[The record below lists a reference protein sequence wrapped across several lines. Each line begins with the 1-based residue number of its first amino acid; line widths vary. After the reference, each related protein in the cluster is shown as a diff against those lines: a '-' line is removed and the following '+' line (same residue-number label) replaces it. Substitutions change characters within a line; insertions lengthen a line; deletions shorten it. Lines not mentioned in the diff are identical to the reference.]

1 MKSII
6 YKMKLFVAVLT
17 MCYLFVTTSFAD
29 EMTKLNPYDEI
40 EISEEDIDLM
50 SRLIYCESRGENI
63 EGQRAVAE
71 VVLNRC
77 LSSDFPD
84 NVNDVIYQR
93 KQFSTAKMLSKTTP
107 NEENIEAVRYVL
119 ENGNT
124 SLSTTEYVY
133 FSTGKSNG
141 HGFTKLGNHWFSK

>member
-1 MKSII
+1 MRKII
-6 YKMKLFVAVLT
+6 YKMKLLATVLT
-17 MCYLFVTTSFAD
+17 MCYLFVTTSYA
-29 EMTKLNPYDEI
+29 EETANPYDSI
-40 EISEEDIDLM
+40 EVTEDDINLM
-50 SRLIYCESRGENI
+50 SALVFREARGESI
-63 EGQRAVAE
+63 EGQRAVVE

>member
-6 YKMKLFVAVLT
+6 YKMRLLATVLT
-17 MCYLFVTTSFAD
+17 MCYLFVTTSYAE
-29 EMTKLNPYDEI
+29 EMANPYDSI
-40 EISEEDIDLM
+40 EVTEDDINLL
-50 SRLIYCESRGENI
+50 SKLVYCESRGESI
-63 EGQRAVAE
+63 EGQRAVVE

-77 LSSDFPD
+77 LDSDFPD
-84 NVNDVIYQR
+84 TINDVIYQR

-107 NEENIEAVRYVL
+107 NEENIEAVKYVL

-124 SLSTTEYVY
+124 SLATTEYVY

>member
-1 MKSII
+1 M
-6 YKMKLFVAVLT
+6 VLT
-17 MCYLFVTTSFAD
+17 ACYLLVTTSYAD
-29 EMTKLNPYDEI
+29 ETANPYDSI
-40 EISEEDIDLM
+40 EVTEDDINLL
-50 SRLIYCESRGENI
+50 SKLVYCESRGESI
-63 EGQRAVAE
+63 EGQRAVVE

-77 LSSDFPD
+77 LDSDFP
-84 NVNDVIYQR
+84 NTINDVIYQK

-107 NEENIEAVRYVL
+107 NQENIDAVRYVL

-124 SLSTTEYVY
+124 SLNTTEYVY

>member
-6 YKMKLFVAVLT
+6 YKMKLLATILT
-17 MCYLFVTTSFAD
+17 VCYLFVTISYAEET
-29 EMTKLNPYDEI
+29 TNPYDSI
-40 EISEEDIDLM
+40 EVTEDDINLL
-50 SRLIYCESRGENI
+50 SCLVYCESRGESI

-107 NEENIEAVRYVL
+107 NEENIEAVKYVL

>member
-1 MKSII
+1 
-6 YKMKLFVAVLT
+6 MKLLATVLT
-17 MCYLFVTTSFAD
+17 VCYLFVATSFAD
-29 EMTKLNPYDEI
+29 EINEITELNPYDEI

-50 SRLIYCESRGENI
+50 GRLVFLEARGESI
-63 EGQRAVAE
+63 EGQRAVVE

-84 NVNDVIYQR
+84 NVNDVIYQK
-93 KQFSTAKMLSKTTP
+93 KQFSTAKMLSKTTS

-124 SLSTTEYVY
+124 SLETTEYVY

>member
-6 YKMKLFVAVLT
+6 YKMKLLATILT
-17 MCYLFVTTSFAD
+17 MCYLFVATSYA
-29 EMTKLNPYDEI
+29 EETANPYDSI
-40 EISEEDIDLM
+40 EVTEDDINLISCLV
-50 SRLIYCESRGENI
+50 YCESRGESI
-63 EGQRAVAE
+63 EGQRAVVE

-77 LSSDFPD
+77 LNSDFPD
-84 NVNDVIYQR
+84 TINDVIYQR
-93 KQFSTAKMLSKTTP
+93 KQFSTAKMLSETTP

-124 SLSTTEYVY
+124 SLATTEYVY

-141 HGFTKLGNHWFSK
+141 RGFTKLGNHWFSK

>member
-1 MKSII
+1 MKPII
-6 YKMKLFVAVLT
+6 YKIKLFVAIVA
-17 MCYLFVTTSFAD
+17 MSYLFVTTSFAD

-40 EISEEDIDLM
+40 EITEEDINLM
-50 SRLIYCESRGENI
+50 SALVFLESRGESI
-63 EGQRAVAE
+63 EGQRAVVE

-84 NVNDVIYQR
+84 TINEVIYQR

-124 SLSTTEYVY
+124 SLTTTEYVY

>member
-6 YKMKLFVAVLT
+6 YKMKLLATILT
-17 MCYLFVTTSFAD
+17 MCYLFVTISYAEET
-29 EMTKLNPYDEI
+29 TNPYDSI
-40 EISEEDIDLM
+40 KVTEDDINLL
-50 SRLIYCESRGENI
+50 SCLVYCESRGESI

-107 NEENIEAVRYVL
+107 NEENIEAVKYVL

>member
-1 MKSII
+1 MKKILNTI
-6 YKMKLFVAVLT
+6 LLLLLLLFTNGITAYAST
-17 MCYLFVTTSFAD
+17 
-29 EMTKLNPYDEI
+29 ENNPYNNI
-40 EISEEDIDLM
+40 EITEDDISLM
-50 SRLIYCESRGENI
+50 SALVFLESRGESI

-93 KQFSTAKMLSKTTP
+93 KQFSTAKMLNKTTP